1 MRGVCL
7 GVCGTLEVRY
17 GHARTSDTA
26 HCCCGFVDEAAFVA
40 WCERP
45 EVAVTMPL
53 FRRAVLGVGGDAI
66 ELAAQRAA
74 AVRDAHSAAKAAAA
88 AARKGK

>member
-1 MRGVCL
+1 MVWPELPDAR
-7 GVCGTLEVRY
+7 VREIFAAAS
-17 GHARTSDTA
+17 GGG
-26 HCCCGFVDEAAFVA
+26 GFLDEAAFVA